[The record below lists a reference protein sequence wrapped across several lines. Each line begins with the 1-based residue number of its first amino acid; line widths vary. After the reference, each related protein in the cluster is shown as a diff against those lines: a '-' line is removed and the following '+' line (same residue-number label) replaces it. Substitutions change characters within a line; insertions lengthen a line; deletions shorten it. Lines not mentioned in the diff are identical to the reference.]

1 METKLKDRMRASG
14 LFGVV
19 KLKGLGGI
27 CERIARIFSGEA
39 SEDVSSFSLRTS
51 EDCKPQVLEVYISQ
65 AVAEA
70 QRRRNLHNI

>member
-1 METKLKDRMRASG
+1 METKLKDRMQASR

-19 KLKGLGGI
+19 KLKALGGI
-27 CERIARIFSGEA
+27 YERIARIFSGEA
-39 SEDVSSFSLRTS
+39 SGDVSSFNLPTPEAHR
-51 EDCKPQVLEVYISQ
+51 PQVLEVYISQ

>member
-1 METKLKDRMRASG
+1 METEQKDRMQASR

-19 KLKGLGGI
+19 KLKALGGI
-27 CERIARIFSGEA
+27 YERIARIFSAEA
-39 SEDVSSFSLRTS
+39 SEDVSSFNLSTPKAHRPRML
-51 EDCKPQVLEVYISQ
+51 QVHISQ

>member
-1 METKLKDRMRASG
+1 METKLKDRMQASG

-19 KLKGLGGI
+19 KLKALGVIFEG
-27 CERIARIFSGEA
+27 IARIFSGEA
-39 SEDVSSFSLRTS
+39 SGDVSSFSLPTS
-51 EDCKPQVLEVYISQ
+51 EAHKPRVLEVHISQ